1 MEKYDK
7 YIKELNQKVERQRD
21 QQKKRDE
28 EFEER
33 LKQLQEDVSLH
44 KGQIQWKTKNIKL
57 SK

>member
-21 QQKKRDE
+21 QQRKRDE

-33 LKQLQEDVSLH
+33 LRQLQEDVSVLTIEV
-44 KGQIQWKTKNIKL
+44 K
-57 SK
+57 

>member
-44 KGQIQWKTKNIKL
+44 RGQIQ
-57 SK
+57 